1 METILSVLIGVGLSA
16 ACGFRIF
23 VPFLIMSIAA
33 LSGHLDLAPGF
44 DWVGTPY
51 ALIAFLIATVLEVLA
66 YYVPWLD
73 NLLDTIATPT
83 AVVAGVIATA
93 AIITDT
99 SPFLKWSLA
108 VIAGGGAAAA
118 VQVTTVALRG
128 TSAVTTAGLGN
139 PVVSTGELVGS
150 TITSLLAIIV
160 PVITFVLLL
169 LTGYFVWRRLRRIL
183 PRKRPA

>member
-1 METILSVLIGVGLSA
+1 METILSVLIGIGLSA

-33 LSGHLDLAPGF
+33 LSGHLDLASGF
-44 DWVGTPY
+44 EWVGTPY

-73 NLLDTIATPT
+73 NLLDSIATPA

-93 AIITDT
+93 AIITNT

-108 VIAGGGAAAA
+108 IIAGGGAAGA
-118 VQVTTVALRG
+118 VQVTTVAVRG
-128 TSAVTTAGLGN
+128 ASSVTTAGLGN
-139 PVVSTGELVGS
+139 PIVSTGELFGS
-150 TITSLLAIIV
+150 TVTSLLAIIV
-160 PVITFVLLL
+160 PIITFILLL
-169 LTGYFVWRRLRRIL
+169 LTGYFVWRRLRGII
-183 PRKRPA
+183 PGKRTA